1 MVHRRDRGVGVSR
14 IGGPMP
20 DVSSLLAE
28 RKPYRKPGHYP
39 AKFNSQDA
47 ESAGPNS
54 VRPTDSRDSNAPQVR
69 SEEAIQEARLPTP
82 RLKRILEYV
91 DEHLGENITL
101 ADLARNS
108 NLSLYY
114 FATLFRKSTGL
125 SPHRYIL
132 HRRVSRAQ
140 QLLQNTDLSV
150 LDVSL
155 DLGFQHQNNFAR
167 AFRRVT
173 GMTPTGFR
181 HSNRLKP

>member
-1 MVHRRDRGVGVSR
+1 
-14 IGGPMP
+14 MP
-20 DVSSLLAE
+20 DVPSLLAE
-28 RKPYRKPGHYP
+28 GKTCRKADHHP
-39 AKFNSQDA
+39 AKFRSQSGK
-47 ESAGPNS
+47 SAGPNPVQAVRRLS
-54 VRPTDSRDSNAPQVR
+54 VTRAGSD
-69 SEEAIQEARLPTP
+69 EAIQNPRLPAP
-82 RLKRILEYV
+82 RLKRTLEYV
-91 DEHLGENITL
+91 DAHLGENITL
-101 ADLARNS
+101 ADLAQNS

-114 FATLFRKSTGL
+114 FATLFKKSTGL

-181 HSNRLKP
+181 HSNRLKQ

>member
-1 MVHRRDRGVGVSR
+1 
-14 IGGPMP
+14 MP
-20 DVSSLLAE
+20 DVSTLLAE
-28 RKPYRKPGHYP
+28 GKAHRKPGRYP
-39 AKFNSQDA
+39 AKFNSQSA
-47 ESAGPNS
+47 KSAGPNS
-54 VRPTDSRDSNAPQVR
+54 VHQIDNKDSNEPQAA
-69 SEEAIQEARLPTP
+69 SEEAIQNPRLPAP

-91 DEHLGENITL
+91 DAHLGENVTL

-114 FATLFRKSTGL
+114 FATLFKKSTGL

-132 HRRVSRAQ
+132 HRRVSRAR

-181 HSNRLKP
+181 QSNRLKQ

>member
-1 MVHRRDRGVGVSR
+1 
-14 IGGPMP
+14 MP

-28 RKPYRKPGHYP
+28 GKPYRKPDHYP
-39 AKFNSQDA
+39 AKFNSQSSK
-47 ESAGPNS
+47 SAAPIPVHAADN
-54 VRPTDSRDSNAPQVR
+54 RDWNAPQAG
-69 SEEAIQEARLPTP
+69 SEAAIQNCRLPAP
-82 RLKRILEYV
+82 RLKRTLEYV
-91 DEHLGENITL
+91 DAHLGENITL

-108 NLSLYY
+108 NLSVYY
-114 FATLFRKSTGL
+114 FATLFKKSTGL

-181 HSNRLKP
+181 HSNRLKR

>member
-20 DVSSLLAE
+20 DVPSLLAE
-28 RKPYRKPGHYP
+28 GRLYRKPGHYP
-39 AKFNSQDA
+39 AKFNSQNSK
-47 ESAGPNS
+47 SAGPNS
-54 VRPTDSRDSNAPQVR
+54 VRPADDGDSNAPHAG
-69 SEEAIQEARLPTP
+69 SEVIQEPRLPAP
-82 RLKRILEYV
+82 RLKRVLEYV
-91 DEHLGENITL
+91 DAHLGENITL
-101 ADLARNS
+101 ADLAQNS

-114 FATLFRKSTGL
+114 FATLFKKSTGL

-140 QLLQNTDLSV
+140 QLLQTTDLSV

>member
-20 DVSSLLAE
+20 DLPSLLAE
-28 RKPYRKPGHYP
+28 GKPYRKPGHYP
-39 AKFNSQDA
+39 GKFNSQNSK
-47 ESAGPNS
+47 SAGPES
-54 VRPTDSRDSNAPQVR
+54 VRSADNRNSDAPR
-69 SEEAIQEARLPTP
+69 AGSEAIQEPRLPAP

-91 DEHLGENITL
+91 DAHLGENITL
-101 ADLARNS
+101 ADLARSS

-181 HSNRLKP
+181 HGNRLKP

>member
-1 MVHRRDRGVGVSR
+1 
-14 IGGPMP
+14 MP

-39 AKFNSQDA
+39 AKFNSQNSK
-47 ESAGPNS
+47 SAGPNS
-54 VRPTDSRDSNAPQVR
+54 VRPADDGDSNAPHAG
-69 SEEAIQEARLPTP
+69 SEVIQEPRLPAP
-82 RLKRILEYV
+82 RLKRVLEYV
-91 DEHLGENITL
+91 DAHLGENITL
-101 ADLARNS
+101 ADLAQNS

-114 FATLFRKSTGL
+114 FATLFKKSTGL

>member
-1 MVHRRDRGVGVSR
+1 
-14 IGGPMP
+14 MP
-20 DVSSLLAE
+20 DVPSLLAE
-28 RKPYRKPGHYP
+28 EKPYRKPGHYP
-39 AKFNSQDA
+39 AKFNSQRSKA
-47 ESAGPNS
+47 AGPNS
-54 VRPTDSRDSNAPQVR
+54 VHAIDSRDSNAPR
-69 SEEAIQEARLPTP
+69 AGSEEAVQNPRLPAP

-91 DEHLGENITL
+91 DTHLGENITL

-140 QLLQNTDLSV
+140 RLLQNTDLSV